1 MDSIIYLQNGGG
13 KIPSLSVLR
22 LIAMLLIISC
32 HYCQF
37 YDNEWAWWLNV
48 GVQVF
53 FILSGFLYGN
63 KKSIERPISWL
74 KRQFIKILVPYY
86 AFLLIAIILYAIY
99 CPQNLSPINVIGS
112 FFCVST
118 IKGINHLWFV
128 GNILFCYLLT
138 PYLFA
143 IVEYFCAKS
152 IVRLLFIMFSICCIL
167 SVVGIYTQ
175 AYFRPGNIL
184 CYIVGYFIAVLYQ
197 HYGTKLLMQSLWLI
211 LPLTL
216 CFNAVYIYEK
226 YLLHNQMVGIWVHLT
241 DYSHLFLGLLLT
253 LILMLAF
260 NHIRMTGI
268 LKWSDKYSY
277 TVYLVHQLF
286 ILSPLTLLDFSD
298 NKIFNW
304 IFALF
309 VIVFSG
315 VLLKSLSAFL
325 ERTLICNKTKS
336 A

>member
-1 MDSIIYLQNGGG
+1 MYLQNGGGWGG

-22 LIAMLLIISC
+22 LFAMFLIIAC

-48 GVQVF
+48 GVQIF
-53 FILSGFLYGN
+53 FVLSGFLYGN
-63 KKSIERPISWL
+63 KCIEKPLLWL
-74 KRQFIKILVPYY
+74 KRQFLKILIPYY
-86 AFLLIAIILYAIY
+86 TFLLIAILLYAIF
-99 CPQNLSPINVIGS
+99 CPQNLSPINIVGS

-118 IKGINHLWFV
+118 IKGIGHLWFV
-128 GNILFCYLLT
+128 GNILFCYFLT

-143 IVEYFCAKS
+143 VMEYYRAKS
-152 IVRLLFIMFSICCIL
+152 IVRILFVMFLIFCVL
-167 SVVGIYTQ
+167 SVVGIYTH

-184 CYIVGYFIAVLYQ
+184 CYVVGYFIAVLYQ
-197 HYGTKLLMQSLWLI
+197 RYGIKVLTQSLWLI

-216 CFNAVYIYEK
+216 CFNAFYIYEK
-226 YLLHNQMVGIWVHLT
+226 YLLHNPMVGKWMHLT

-286 ILSPLTLLDFSD
+286 ILSPLTLLNFSD
-298 NKIFNW
+298 SKIFSG
-304 IFALF
+304 IFALL
-309 VIVFSG
+309 VICLSS
-315 VLLKSLSAFL
+315 VLLKSVSALL
-325 ERTLICNKTKS
+325 EQTLIFKKTQC